1 MSIQIGSKSE
11 LEKGMAWCYYRH
23 DCQCPIEKYSECIK
37 GTQEPKATLSKEEK
51 AFYLAKIHDR

>member
-37 GTQEPKATLSKEEK
+37 GTQEPKACEIMLKEQTK
-51 AFYLAKIHDR
+51 GKV